1 MLKIM
6 KNKFKNILKIIDK
19 IKNMQYNIVRKEMN
33 NKAMQNNLKIK
44 MLFHFAYKIFS
55 KKTV

>member
-1 MLKIM
+1 ME
-6 KNKFKNILKIIDK
+6 NKFKNILKIIDK

-44 MLFHFAYKIFS
+44 MLFYFAYKIFS